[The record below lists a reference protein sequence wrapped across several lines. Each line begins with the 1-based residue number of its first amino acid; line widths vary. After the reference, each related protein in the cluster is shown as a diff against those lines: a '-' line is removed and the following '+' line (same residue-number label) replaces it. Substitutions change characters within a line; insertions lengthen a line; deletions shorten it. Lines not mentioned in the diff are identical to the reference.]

1 MSGSSSSRGGC
12 ELPYGRAAVPPEHRG
27 NCGDAPGK
35 GHGGDESGFTIIE
48 LLLSVLILSIII
60 GLSTSTVRM
69 FYTQSADVQN
79 TFAVTNQV
87 LLASEVLTEYTHDGV
102 ASCPGPSMTP
112 SDAACNATNGEY
124 PFVTATSS
132 SATFFADTN
141 DVSGTNGPVKVT
153 ISLIGTTLTV
163 AVTQPTSGCPLSNTP
178 TTVCS
183 YTSGVPRTIVT
194 VSDETN
200 ATPLSYLIAVQG
212 NQTGGTCN
220 STGVANPST
229 TGTQSNPPQITEI
242 AAMCIS
248 LNAQLKGGQ
257 QAAYQ
262 SLAYLLSPG
271 YTQNAG

>member
-1 MSGSSSSRGGC
+1 MRCSLPYQGSC
-12 ELPYGRAAVPPEHRG
+12 ELRCDHAAVPPRRRHNRG
-27 NCGDAPGK
+27 DVPK
-35 GHGGDESGFTIIE
+35 RGHEGGESGFTTIE

-102 ASCPGPSMTP
+102 ASCPGPSIS

-132 SATFFADTN
+132 SATFFADT
-141 DVSGTNGPVKVT
+141 DDASGTNGPVKVS
-153 ISLIGTTLTV
+153 ISVTGTTLTV
-163 AVTQPTSGCPLSNTP
+163 TVTQPTSGCPLSNNP

-183 YTSGVPRTIVT
+183 YASGVPRTIVT
-194 VSDETN
+194 VADETN
-200 ATPLSYLIAVQG
+200 ANPLSYLIAVQG
-212 NQTGGTCN
+212 QQTGGTCN

-229 TGTQSNPPQITEI
+229 TGSPPPITQI
-242 AAMCIS
+242 AAICIS

-262 SLAYLLSPG
+262 SLAYMLSPG

>member
-1 MSGSSSSRGGC
+1 MSGSPSYTAGY
-12 ELPYGRAAVPPEHRG
+12 ELRHGQAAVPPRRQDNRG
-27 NCGDAPGK
+27 DVPK
-35 GHGGDESGFTIIE
+35 RGHEGDESGFTIIE

-79 TFAVTNQV
+79 TFVVTNQV
-87 LLASEVLTEYTHDGV
+87 LLASEILTEYTHDGV
-102 ASCPGPSMTP
+102 ASCPGSSMTP
-112 SDAACNATNGEY
+112 SDPACTATNGEY
-124 PFVTATSS
+124 PFIAATSS

-141 DVSGTNGPVKVT
+141 DASGTNGPVKMS
-153 ISLIGTTLTV
+153 ISLTGTTLTV
-163 AVTQPTSGCPLSNTP
+163 TATQPTGGCPLSSTP

-183 YTSGVPRTIVT
+183 YASGVPRTLVT

-200 ATPLSYLIAVQG
+200 ATPLSYLIAVAG

-220 STGVANPST
+220 STGVASPS
-229 TGTQSNPPQITEI
+229 PAQITQI
-242 AAMCIS
+242 AAICIS

-262 SLAYLLSPG
+262 SLAYMLSPG

>member
-1 MSGSSSSRGGC
+1 VPLRRQESRGD
-12 ELPYGRAAVPPEHRG
+12 VPKRG
-27 NCGDAPGK
+27 DD
-35 GHGGDESGFTIIE
+35 GGESGFTIVE

-87 LLASEVLTEYTHDGV
+87 LLASEILTEYTHDGV

-112 SDAACNATNGEY
+112 SDGLCNATNGEY
-124 PFVTATSS
+124 PFIAATSS

-141 DVSGTNGPVKVT
+141 DISGTNGPVKVS
-153 ISLIGTTLTV
+153 ISVTGTTLTV
-163 AVTQPTSGCPLSNTP
+163 TVTQPTGGCPLSNIP
-178 TTVCS
+178 ATVCS
-183 YTSGVPRTIVT
+183 YALGVPRTIVT
-194 VSDETN
+194 VADETN
-200 ATPLSYLIAVQG
+200 ANPLSYLIAVQG
-212 NQTGGTCN
+212 QQTGGTCN

-229 TGTQSNPPQITEI
+229 TGSPPPITQI
-242 AAMCIS
+242 AAICIS

-262 SLAYLLSPG
+262 SLAYMLSPG